1 MVHRAIAFRLRP
13 DDLAFEHHD
22 PLVEFPDRKRVQVL
36 YDNRSERIA
45 RRFREN
51 LVDVHRHDR

>member
-1 MVHRAIAFRLRP
+1 MIHRAIPFRLRP

-22 PLVEFPDRKRVQVL
+22 PVVEFLDRKRVQVL
-36 YDNRSERIA
+36 RDNRSERIA

-51 LVDVHRHDR
+51 LVDIHGEDR